1 MHSKESINRIP
12 SCVLDDCLPGKSWRM
27 LGTVNIFFNLHGY
40 IFPDS
45 GKRQHTHIKKTSHTS
60 LLSLFKGI
68 LKPAPCFLFLL
79 LLPVSHYL
87 LTCQFSHKVQPSFGF
102 HHSLYGVPHGP
113 CTSLVHMLT
122 DHCSFLPRTC
132 LIAVTVPQ
140 SACTAG
146 PLLHSLK
153 TSPAVI
159 ISSGSNNSVAQ
170 KAGWGELGSMWKLL
184 EFGLPP
190 CCCLLMWLWAQ
201 AGVCGGSRPEWAPRW
216 AYVLGV
222 TLNDSQLSQPAVTES
237 QLEVQFESSSF
248 SFLTTPTGAEYMELF
263 LLTFSKL

>member
-1 MHSKESINRIP
+1 MIAFLERADGCWEQLTFSSTCTGTYFLIVES
-12 SCVLDDCLPGKSWRM
+12 G
-27 LGTVNIFFNLHGY
+27 NI
-40 IFPDS
+40 
-45 GKRQHTHIKKTSHTS
+45 HTLKKTSHTS

-102 HHSLYGVPHGP
+102 NHSLYGVPHGP

-140 SACTAG
+140 SVCTAG

-170 KAGWGELGSMWKLL
+170 KAG
-184 EFGLPP
+184 
-190 CCCLLMWLWAQ
+190 
-201 AGVCGGSRPEWAPRW
+201 
-216 AYVLGV
+216 
-222 TLNDSQLSQPAVTES
+222 
-237 QLEVQFESSSF
+237 
-248 SFLTTPTGAEYMELF
+248 
-263 LLTFSKL
+263 

>member
-1 MHSKESINRIP
+1 
-12 SCVLDDCLPGKSWRM
+12 M

-102 HHSLYGVPHGP
+102 NHSLYGVPHGP

-122 DHCSFLPRTC
+122 DHCSFL
-132 LIAVTVPQ
+132 
-140 SACTAG
+140 SANMSNRCDCTSVC
-146 PLLHSLK
+146 LHSWPTPPLIK
-153 TSPAVI
+153 NFPC
-159 ISSGSNNSVAQ
+159 SNHQ
-170 KAGWGELGSMWKLL
+170 
-184 EFGLPP
+184 
-190 CCCLLMWLWAQ
+190 
-201 AGVCGGSRPEWAPRW
+201 
-216 AYVLGV
+216 
-222 TLNDSQLSQPAVTES
+222 
-237 QLEVQFESSSF
+237 
-248 SFLTTPTGAEYMELF
+248 
-263 LLTFSKL
+263 